1 MTAYLIRW
9 QWIILKRQW
18 LDFRTAIGLGVNI
31 LFQIIIVLSA
41 LANQQSYAITIPI
54 FVAYS
59 TAFTLVQTM
68 NGYSQAMV
76 VSTLGLLGAA
86 PIAHRPKTAMV
97 LFSLVVT
104 AAINAGILALG
115 LGLSLFIHGYHLGA
129 FLAMILI
136 FITSLCLNAGIG
148 AGLSA
153 WASQWLPARL
163 KHQTG
168 VIISPLIFILMGAY
182 SVTNQ
187 RDPQFIT
194 RIGNFLISIAAHPSQ
209 AYPQIIDLLT
219 AAFVGVL
226 FAAIPFGKR
235 FSVLSQRPADVLS
248 TDGRTYHYRPVPTG
262 LLRVLFW
269 REWLLLTRTKGL
281 SMLLG
286 VIFLSTFAF
295 FPGKLNNVAFIF
307 LGIQAGALL
316 HSGTDLKSLPLIYL
330 APIRLDRFWLRR
342 LLILFPQSIIQA
354 GIFFAIN
361 YLAHHETLSLITVLD
376 DVMLDILGAI
386 GASFFSF
393 LINRHQQPAKN
404 RKLRITGRVL
414 AGTLL
419 YSIIPF
425 GLALLN
431 ARLPLLGFSVD
442 AILCLALLYFGPI
455 FLRTNKSIQYPLG
468 S

>member
-18 LDFRTAIGLGVNI
+18 LDFRTAINLGVNI
-31 LFQIIIVLSA
+31 LFQVVLVVSA
-41 LANQQSYAITIPI
+41 LADPQSYASTIPM

-59 TAFTLVQTM
+59 SIFILIQTM
-68 NGYSQAMV
+68 NGFSQATA

-86 PIAHRPKTAMV
+86 PIAHRPKMAMV

-104 AAINAGILALG
+104 AAINSGILALG

-153 WASQWLPARL
+153 WASQWLPTRL

-168 VIISPLIFILMGAY
+168 VIISPFLFLLMGAY
-182 SVTNQ
+182 SVMSQ
-187 RDPQFIT
+187 RDPQLFT
-194 RIGNFLISIAAHPSQ
+194 RTGNFFISIAAHPSQ
-209 AYPQIIDLLT
+209 AYPQINALLT

-226 FAAIPFGKR
+226 FAAIPFGRR

-262 LLRVLFW
+262 LLRLLFW
-269 REWLLLTRTKGL
+269 REWLILTRTKGL
-281 SMLLG
+281 SMLFG
-286 VIFLSTFAF
+286 VLFLSTFAF

-342 LLILFPQSIIQA
+342 LLLLLPQSIIQA
-354 GIFFAIN
+354 GIFVAIL
-361 YLAHHETLSLITVLD
+361 YLAHHETLSLTTVLD
-376 DVMLDILGAI
+376 DMMLDILGVI

-393 LINRHQQPAKN
+393 FIYRHQQPAKN
-404 RKLRITGRVL
+404 HKLRLTGRVL
-414 AGTLL
+414 TGTLL

-425 GLALLN
+425 GVAFLN
-431 ARLPLLGFSVD
+431 ARLPLLGFSFD

-455 FLRTNKSIQYPLG
+455 YLRTNKSIQYPLG
-468 S
+468 A